1 MLSPQQLSEDHH
13 GTGPQVPL
21 DGDKPVPMEGDI
33 GTMNEAMIAE
43 RPASRRRL
51 TPLAA
56 IDPRDAARTA
66 ARVKSG
72 GGRHQAKPVTFNSG
86 V

>member
-1 MLSPQQLSEDHH
+1 
-13 GTGPQVPL
+13 
-21 DGDKPVPMEGDI
+21 
-33 GTMNEAMIAE
+33 MNEPMIAE
-43 RPASRRRL
+43 RTSESRRRL

-66 ARVKSG
+66 ARVKG
-72 GGRHQAKPVTFNSG
+72 GDGLHRTKPVTFNSG